1 MLRIANTGKGIAKED
16 IGSIFDRYKI
26 LDTVEMNGKNARNGL
41 GLAICKSMTTLL
53 KGEISVESIPGQTT
67 TFTVSLPRLDAEAPT
82 AGTPLTAYEATSLP
96 QTVDEPATP
105 PDKTTQTYDATRK
118 TIMVI
123 DDDPSM
129 LWFVSEVFTDKYNVL
144 SYNNAREALDS
155 LEQRQPDIIVSDV
168 MMPGIDGLSFARKV
182 KENKLW
188 KHIPLVLLSA
198 LHHEDDQ
205 VKGIE
210 SGAEAYI
217 TKPFNTKYL
226 ERIVSRLISREAEL
240 KDYYSSAFSSF
251 TVENGHC
258 LHKEDQDFLDR
269 MLEIIET
276 NIANPDLQV
285 EFLSS
290 EMNYSIRQFY
300 RKLKQITDKSPADII
315 KECRLTMAERLLV
328 VKNLTI
334 EEIMDQTGFTNRST
348 FYKAFSQRYGMPPRQ
363 YREQQKDTVKKERND
378 TPAAN

>member
-1 MLRIANTGKGIAKED
+1 M
-16 IGSIFDRYKI
+16 
-26 LDTVEMNGKNARNGL
+26 
-41 GLAICKSMTTLL
+41 
-53 KGEISVESIPGQTT
+53 
-67 TFTVSLPRLDAEAPT
+67 
-82 AGTPLTAYEATSLP
+82 
-96 QTVDEPATP
+96 
-105 PDKTTQTYDATRK
+105 
-118 TIMVI
+118 
-123 DDDPSM
+123 
-129 LWFVSEVFTDKYNVL
+129 
-144 SYNNAREALDS
+144 
-155 LEQRQPDIIVSDV
+155 
-168 MMPGIDGLSFARKV
+168 
-182 KENKLW
+182 
-188 KHIPLVLLSA
+188 
-198 LHHEDDQ
+198 
-205 VKGIE
+205 KGIE

-290 EMNYSIRQFY
+290 EMNYSTRQFY

-348 FYKAFSQRYGMPPRQ
+348 STKPSRNATACRRASTGSNRKILSKRKETIHRQLTDMPVASIGNQTHSRGYDRCPIGH
-363 YREQQKDTVKKERND
+363 
-378 TPAAN
+378 

>member
-1 MLRIANTGKGIAKED
+1 M
-16 IGSIFDRYKI
+16 
-26 LDTVEMNGKNARNGL
+26 
-41 GLAICKSMTTLL
+41 

-82 AGTPLTAYEATSLP
+82 AGTPLTTYEATSLP
-96 QTVDEPATP
+96 QTTDEPATP
-105 PDKTTQTYDATRK
+105 PDKTTQTYDAARK

-129 LWFVSEVFTDKYNVL
+129 LWFVSEIFTDKYNVL

-240 KDYYSSAFSSF
+240 KDYYSSAFSAF
-251 TVENGHC
+251 TLENGHC

-290 EMNYSIRQFY
+290 EMNYSTRQFY

-363 YREQQKDTVKKERND
+363 YRKQQKDTVKKERND
-378 TPAAN
+378 TPSTN